1 MSLLKTSI
9 QSVYRDNPDKIKNPN
24 SNKLYLNAIKGG
36 NPMESLYNDILH
48 FMEEY
53 FPAYSRYA
61 QDPETQ
67 HLMDRFYTPDLTFDE
82 GVVTSR
88 EQWYERCLTHPGV
101 QDKLTVE
108 HLFIDER
115 QKEAGALLKTQ
126 AVDRKTGEVLLELKM
141 NVLYNLKIEDKD
153 IKITRV
159 RVYLESNPDKV
170 RKLAQLYAIA
180 P

>member
-1 MSLLKTSI
+1 
-9 QSVYRDNPDKIKNPN
+9 
-24 SNKLYLNAIKGG
+24 
-36 NPMESLYNDILH
+36 MESLYDDILN

-61 QDPETQ
+61 QDLETQ
-67 HLMDRFYTPDLTFDE
+67 HLMDKFYSPDLKFDD

-88 EQWYERCLTHPGV
+88 DQWYKRCLTHPNV

-115 QKEAGALLKTQ
+115 QKEVGALLKTQ
-126 AVDRKTGEVLLELKM
+126 AIARDTGEVLLELKM
-141 NVLYNLKIEDKD
+141 NVLYNLKIDNKD

-159 RVYLESNPDKV
+159 RVFLEGDPKKAA
-170 RKLAQLYAIA
+170 KLAQLYAIA
-180 P
+180 Q

>member
-1 MSLLKTSI
+1 
-9 QSVYRDNPDKIKNPN
+9 
-24 SNKLYLNAIKGG
+24 
-36 NPMESLYNDILH
+36 MESIYTDIVR

-61 QDPETQ
+61 QVLETQ
-67 HLMDRFYTPDLTFDE
+67 HLMDRFYAPDLTFDE

-88 EQWYERCLTHPGV
+88 EQWYERCLTHPSV

-126 AVDRKTGEVLLELKM
+126 AIDRATGEVLLELKM
-141 NVLYNLKIEDKD
+141 NVLYNLKIENKD
-153 IKITRV
+153 IKIRRV
-159 RVYLESNPDKV
+159 RVFLEGDPNKV
-170 RKLAQLYAIA
+170 AKLARLYAIA
-180 P
+180 S

>member
-1 MSLLKTSI
+1 
-9 QSVYRDNPDKIKNPN
+9 
-24 SNKLYLNAIKGG
+24 
-36 NPMESLYNDILH
+36 MESIYTDIVR

-61 QDPETQ
+61 QVLETQ
-67 HLMDRFYTPDLTFDE
+67 HLMDRFYAPDLTFDE

-88 EQWYERCLTHPGV
+88 EQWYERCLTHPSV

-126 AVDRKTGEVLLELKM
+126 AIDRATGEVLLELKM
-141 NVLYNLKIEDKD
+141 NVLYNLKIENKD
-153 IKITRV
+153 IKIIRV
-159 RVYLESNPDKV
+159 RVFLEGDPNKV
-170 RKLAQLYAIA
+170 AKLARLYAIA
-180 P
+180 S

>member
-1 MSLLKTSI
+1 
-9 QSVYRDNPDKIKNPN
+9 
-24 SNKLYLNAIKGG
+24 
-36 NPMESLYNDILH
+36 MESLYNDILN

-61 QDPETQ
+61 QDLETQ
-67 HLMDRFYTPDLTFDE
+67 HLMDRFYAPDLTFDE

-88 EQWYERCLTHPGV
+88 EQWYERCLTHPDI

-126 AVDRKTGEVLLELKM
+126 AVDRATGEVLLELKM
-141 NVLYNLKIEDKD
+141 NVLYDLKIENKD
-153 IKITRV
+153 IKITKV

>member
-1 MSLLKTSI
+1 
-9 QSVYRDNPDKIKNPN
+9 
-24 SNKLYLNAIKGG
+24 
-36 NPMESLYNDILH
+36 MESIYTDIVR

-61 QDPETQ
+61 QVLETQ
-67 HLMDRFYTPDLTFDE
+67 RLMDRFYAPDLTFDE

-88 EQWYERCLTHPGV
+88 EQWYERCLAHPSI

-126 AVDRKTGEVLLELKM
+126 AVDRATGEVLLELKM
-141 NVLYNLKIEDKD
+141 NVLYNLKIENKD
-153 IKITRV
+153 IKIRRV
-159 RVYLESNPDKV
+159 RVFLESDPNKV
-170 RKLAQLYAIA
+170 AKLARLYGIA
-180 P
+180 S

>member
-1 MSLLKTSI
+1 
-9 QSVYRDNPDKIKNPN
+9 
-24 SNKLYLNAIKGG
+24 
-36 NPMESLYNDILH
+36 MESLYNDIVY

-61 QDPETQ
+61 QVPETQ
-67 HLMDRFYTPDLTFDE
+67 HLMDRFYAPDLTFDD

-88 EQWYERCLTHPGV
+88 KEWYERCLTHPGV

-126 AVDRKTGEVLLELKM
+126 AIDRTTGEVLLELKM
-141 NVLYNLKIEDKD
+141 NVLYSLKIENKD
-153 IKITRV
+153 ISIIRV
-159 RVYLESNPDKV
+159 RVFLESNPEKMK
-170 RKLAQLYAIA
+170 KLGELYAIA
-180 P
+180 